1 MIDAQHSLMN
11 WPKLMMT
18 CSGASSTLRDLVT
31 DNSKHF
37 EFACEFHIFS
47 LIGKSCS
54 VEGCRPKVFS
64 LFLLPSPM
72 VPAGSPSH
80 GGDVTVYVKDINQ
93 PNFPTP
99 FYSVF
104 LSISVFMALST
115 VFHSI
120 ILPTTLRC
128 LSLFYWCLIGP
139 FNYISLYVSLP
150 QLLYNLFCV

>member
-72 VPAGSPSH
+72 VPEGSPSH

-120 ILPTTLRC
+120 HFPDNSVF
-128 LSLFYWCLIGP
+128 SLCSFSLI
-139 FNYISLYVSLP
+139 SA
-150 QLLYNLFCV
+150 LLVL